1 MAITLDGTNGI
12 TAPNVYGRNLII
24 NGQGRINQR
33 GYVSGAATVAANQFT
48 LDRWFVVTS
57 GQNLAFTGGVAR
69 RVMTAPAGGVSQVV
83 EGSNIV
89 GGSYVLNWDGT
100 ATATVNGV
108 ARSKGEVFSLTDSSN
123 ATVTLT
129 GGTFTD
135 VQLEAGLVPTPFE
148 RVSIGDELAR
158 CQRYF
163 QVVVQGMAG
172 GAVSTFVAY
181 LNYSPKVTFRTLPTL
196 ALSSPAKVDWP
207 NNANYTQSSSDLLS
221 AFSDPDGGIGVVLG
235 NFTGLTTHSQLV
247 LRSDGGRI
255 TADAE
260 LTS

>member
-1 MAITLDGTNGI
+1 MAITLDGTNGV
-12 TAPNVYGRNLII
+12 TAPNVFGRNLII

-33 GYVSGAATVAANQFT
+33 GYTSGTATTAANQFT

-69 RVMTAPAGGVSQVV
+69 RVMTAPAGGVSQVI
-83 EGSNIV
+83 EGSSIV

-123 ATVTLT
+123 ATVTFA

-148 RVSIGDELAR
+148 RVSIGDELSR
-158 CQRYF
+158 CQRYYYRNPS
-163 QVVVQGMAG
+163 V
-172 GAVSTFVAY
+172 
-181 LNYSPKVTFRTLPTL
+181 N
-196 ALSSPAKVDWP
+196 LSSAWGALFNTTSGRVWAPLPVTMRAIPALTVETNIFHIVGFGDV
-207 NNANYTQSSSDLLS
+207 TGTLD
-221 AFSDPDGGIGVVLG
+221 GVVLS
-235 NFTGLTTHSQLV
+235 THSVSFDGTSLSTAGFAGQPFAYA
-247 LRSDGGRI
+247 RSFQ
-255 TADAE
+255 ADAE